1 MHFSEIIKVLLR
13 RKSTFFYTKFLFPK
27 LKFRPK
33 TSRKHTFP
41 TNLTKQ
47 FPSQSRGN
55 VGKLCPPLSKQQ
67 LLEPTNFR
75 QRLSMCDVMLS
86 SKFWLSLALATV
98 VHRNMSIRSSSSSN
112 SWGDSS
118 DLGSN
123 ADLSEDE
130 NSEVNFIPYDE
141 ELEPIATQEEAA
153 AYEAW
158 QGYWRR
164 AGTKVSKA
172 LCWRSRCQ
180 HLVGNITFM
189 FLSFFVRR
197 QFIV

>member
-1 MHFSEIIKVLLR
+1 
-13 RKSTFFYTKFLFPK
+13 
-27 LKFRPK
+27 
-33 TSRKHTFP
+33 
-41 TNLTKQ
+41 
-47 FPSQSRGN
+47 
-55 VGKLCPPLSKQQ
+55 
-67 LLEPTNFR
+67 
-75 QRLSMCDVMLS
+75 MCDVMLS

-153 AYEAW
+153 AYEA
-158 QGYWRR
+158 
-164 AGTKVSKA
+164 
-172 LCWRSRCQ
+172 
-180 HLVGNITFM
+180 
-189 FLSFFVRR
+189 
-197 QFIV
+197 